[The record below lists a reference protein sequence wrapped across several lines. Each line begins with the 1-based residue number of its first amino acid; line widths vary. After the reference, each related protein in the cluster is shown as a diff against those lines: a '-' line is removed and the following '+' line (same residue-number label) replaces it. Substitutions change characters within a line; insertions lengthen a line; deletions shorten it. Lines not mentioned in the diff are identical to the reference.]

1 MKKVSKVVIFLLVTF
16 IIYELYLYSKK
27 NQRREKQMEEKQMEE
42 KRIEEKRIEEKQME
56 VPLLKR
62 ISLYSFS
69 NLIFSNLLYI
79 YGEIYWLSLLNDRNW
94 DWKNFDFD
102 SIKNFK
108 KVSLKILY
116 LINIVLSILIRNTKG
131 SIFDKIYKNMFYIFL
146 VTTFLRLAIQLI
158 FININKSISFL
169 LEELSHRILGYY
181 TLGVSDIVLL

>member
-27 NQRREKQMEEKQMEE
+27 NQRREKQMEE